1 MRMED
6 SNPSSILHLYSSTFH
21 TLLLFHSSNQHSE
34 YVTFHQQKKRMTS
47 YIIAPPSPSE
57 CFLSRELLLQ
67 HQRSFPLAEV
77 FRPVLSIGQI
87 IRVAMLRKARLGTM
101 PTHRIGSCF
110 NFFFLILMFSSWFL
124 CLSLLFSTSTKRLQD
139 CWASVA
145 AVLADQIHRQQI
157 SMVFHYSLLIML
169 LCIAFLLSQ
178 PSMVLQ

>member
-6 SNPSSILHLYSSTFH
+6 SNPGSILHLYSSTFY
-21 TLLLFHSSNQHSE
+21 TLLLFHSATQHSE
-34 YVTFHQQKKRMTS
+34 YVTFHQQKRMTS

-87 IRVAMLRKARLGTM
+87 IRVAMLRKARLGMM

-110 NFFFLILMFSSWFL
+110 NINVFFLVPLLVS
-124 CLSLLFSTSTKRLQD
+124 SLLNFHKEVAGLLGLRCCSTGGPNSSLANIYGIPLFLAYNAFVNCFSTFSTIYGFIVN
-139 CWASVA
+139 W
-145 AVLADQIHRQQI
+145 I
-157 SMVFHYSLLIML
+157 
-169 LCIAFLLSQ
+169 
-178 PSMVLQ
+178 